1 MTHDEFPGKLK
12 TSIPRNQNHMLAGI
26 KDDWQLLKIELLR
39 QQENGNGIPE
49 FKIYRASECNRR
61 ARNRA
66 GQSQKSGR
74 DRAYWR
80 SSRNLIES
88 RAV

>member
-12 TSIPRNQNHMLAGI
+12 TSIPRNQNRMLAGK

-39 QQENGNGIPE
+39 QQEIGNGIPE
-49 FKIYRASECNRR
+49 FKIYRASKCNRR
-61 ARNRA
+61 ARNTA
-66 GQSQKSGR
+66 AQSQKSGR
-74 DRAYWR
+74 DRVYGR